1 MNTNEFNGAEFSGAS
16 TLGAVLKT
24 ARAVASA
31 VVTGYKSIYRGASVV
46 ISSNSSVIARLRNQY
61 NGLITFAAVVR
72 HSVGVSGRLVR
83 SKVIRA
89 VLNASYSVAAR
100 LSAIRRV
107 ASVVSVAAVS
117 IIGKLVDQ
125 FNGIVA
131 VSLVVAHRTVITAA
145 AIGIAKAKSV
155 SSTYV
160 TVVGKLNTTL
170 KAKSIVT
177 AGTTNISAF
186 AAITRRIKALVTS
199 STLVIAKMSV
209 VDLLKTIILH
219 STEIISKARR
229 RLAGKS
235 VVSNS
240 TTIIANLKST
250 TNAPAGADN
259 TFVVPPD
266 DLNFDVEES

>member
-1 MNTNEFNGAEFSGAS
+1 
-16 TLGAVLKT
+16 
-24 ARAVASA
+24 
-31 VVTGYKSIYRGASVV
+31 VVS
-46 ISSNSSVIARLRNQY
+46 
-61 NGLITFAAVVR
+61 
-72 HSVGVSGRLVR
+72 HSVSVSGKIVR
-83 SKVIRA
+83 SKVIKA
-89 VLNASYSVAAR
+89 VLSASYNVVSR
-100 LSAIRRV
+100 LSAVRKI
-107 ASVVSVAAVS
+107 ASVVSVAAAS
-117 IIGKLVDQ
+117 IIAKLVDQ

-145 AIGIAKAKSV
+145 AVGIAKAKSV

-186 AAITRRIKALVTS
+186 AAITKRIKALVTS
-199 STLVIAKMSV
+199 STLVIAKLSV

-219 STEIISKARR
+219 STGIISKAKS